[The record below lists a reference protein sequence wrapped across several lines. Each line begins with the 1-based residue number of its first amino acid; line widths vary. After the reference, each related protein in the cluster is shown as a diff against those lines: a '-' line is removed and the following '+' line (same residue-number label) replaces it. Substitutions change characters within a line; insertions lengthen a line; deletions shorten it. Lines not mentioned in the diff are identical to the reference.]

1 MPSSRNGGNIKFG
14 IDFEANQ
21 ASLNKLKKSL
31 QDLQKIKFDKSF
43 DGNRQEFNEVK
54 ARITEIQNL
63 MKTAFNPTL
72 NTSNITAFKNE
83 LEKSGMSLKQIQS
96 DFSRFGS
103 TGDKAFNQL
112 TTSVLTTNLKL
123 KQTNSLID
131 SMGKTMINTVKW
143 GVASSVMNTFTQS
156 VQGAFQYVQSLEKSL
171 TNIRIVTGDSTERM
185 AEFAV
190 QANRSAQALGRST
203 LDYAKASLTYYQQGL
218 NAEDVQA
225 RTEATLKA
233 QNITGAGSQMAD
245 YLTSVWNGYKVANE
259 EAELYVDKLAAVADS
274 SASNMSQLAIAMSK
288 VASTANTMG
297 VDVDQLNAQIATV
310 VATTRQAPESVG
322 TAFKTIYTRMNDI
335 KAGSDEAEIS
345 LGRYSGIMA
354 ELGFNVLDATG
365 HLRDAGQVMEEIGNR
380 WQTLTQEQKIYLA
393 QTMGGQRQVNQLMA
407 LFDNWTTYSEL
418 LNTSLESEGTL
429 AEKNAR
435 YMESLGAKME
445 QLGAAGER
453 VKDALID
460 SDSMKGVIDALTS
473 VTNLVANL
481 FETMGSGQTIL
492 LAFGSTI
499 TQLFSGTIAKEINSV
514 ITNMQNMK
522 TNAQTIRNQLEMTKM
537 VQQVGK
543 DTSGGT
549 VVADRLADIQKY
561 YSVMDEASIN
571 NQKNLIAERG
581 QLQNQIQIIKEEQQT
596 VIDLTNAFKQGQVS
610 KEDFADAN
618 NFGPLNTAIGETQEK
633 LQNVKDLF
641 SKNLFEN
648 WNNIENIEDAQK
660 LVEAVKAFQ
669 AEYEKIDPTKAKQLL
684 NDLNKLNSGQ
694 MSGQSFGQ
702 KLQEYLASAD
712 TQAKKLADTI
722 NNSAQAL
729 SNAEGKANSLDKALK
744 QNVDSAKQ
752 LFDVTNAV
760 KMISAIGQI
769 SSSLITIK
777 NLKTIW
783 DNKDVSTGEK
793 IAKTVASMGF
803 VIPTLVNSVKILK
816 TNGLDLLKNEAIKLA
831 TLKLQTKELEKQE
844 AIEAASGK
852 VSRTLWNNKKIA
864 IQQADEAKQHLKA
877 LQDGTVS
884 SSAIVGEGLTGIL
897 GTLGSI
903 LPILLGIGAAVGAIY
918 LAYKA
923 WNKEADAAKKA
934 NEVAADAKK
943 TYDELKTSLQDVKSA
958 LEDLHSAE
966 DNLNGLTKGTQEWR
980 DALQQCNDKILELI
994 SNYPELA
1001 QYVTNENGQLK
1012 LSAEGEQAYLDSLQA
1027 GVQNARNAS
1036 YIASSNSREAD
1047 ARAAAADIGHNSR
1060 YAYDD
1065 EGRQM
1070 YASADNVLK
1079 VVDAI
1084 DKVVNEGASL
1094 KDGLAGL
1101 KDKITDETHLSG
1113 EVVSSILKNED
1124 ALLQLRTQL
1133 QQNETADKLMY
1144 ETMAQG
1150 VLANDTT
1157 FKGMDE
1163 LGQQVASAIGG
1174 ADLEK
1179 ATQDAYDYWVGRMS
1193 GMSMDRFDSGAEVT
1207 DILKALNKA
1216 QGTNW
1221 GMASNAVRGGE
1232 GNRTLAFLDQ
1242 QGKLHELTRQQIAS
1256 TIAAKQALQDLGA
1269 SAETASKVLVNIDTK
1284 VSANAQNAVKQWIA
1298 GQDVTDI
1305 NKSGLQ
1311 ELPKDLAQ
1319 LFNED
1324 QLKSLAEA
1332 RGIDTQK
1339 NKDWQNQLQQDW
1351 ENSLQD
1357 LSSSFDN
1364 VTKDA
1369 SRSVREAFNSIKD
1382 DNTIKQATLGTQQEI
1397 IAQMQQAFNKG
1408 GSEAL
1413 GQLTD
1418 FYSKLKDTDSK
1429 DGLSALDAFSK
1440 VTKDFD
1446 FNTGSVEDFKDAL
1459 KEAGVETNASTQA
1472 IQAYINAQK
1481 QASEL
1486 SPEQN
1491 YKSVHD
1497 ITDNLKRNDTIDA
1510 EQAATLEAAGV
1521 NLKAF
1526 FTLTADGSYKLKTN
1540 AETFQQYINGITI
1553 QPFKAK
1559 MDQLQNK
1566 IDSIH
1571 SFGEGGQF
1579 EKYSSQ
1585 NMGIDEFS
1593 NTAGTI
1599 TNITGTDAQVVTGQ
1613 DTEKLQAQ
1621 IEFLKMIGEEDASIR
1636 QAEVA
1641 INEGRTLGAT
1651 DLQRISELV
1660 GQHSEQYQNLSELE
1674 KQYLQDML
1682 DTQQQ
1687 IADASDRGLDED
1699 VDETKWQSLSE
1710 HLQEYADQ
1718 IDGVSEQLKDNA
1730 EAADDVAQAMLRY
1743 DSAIGQVQKNY
1754 DDWLKA
1760 LSSDSIEDQ
1769 VQATEELENVYSDLL
1784 DLPFDNVLS
1793 DNFLQKVDNLNLLK
1807 QAANGS
1813 EQAYEQLQA
1822 AAAKDILAK
1831 VDLDAD
1837 QFYIDKDAIEQS
1849 LYQLTGQN
1857 WDDIE
1862 IGASLKDEAFLN
1874 ELTNMVNAAGMTAD
1888 QATDYLASMG
1898 VDAEVVEHDAT
1909 ATENQTAIGYRP
1921 VETGPQTFTDTV
1933 SYFGPDGQIQTGQ
1946 VHYAATGYSYEA
1958 VPIENQAEK
1967 QNKSFS
1973 LEVKSAKKSSGGG
1986 FKYKNASAGNK
1997 GGSGKK
2003 GGGGKG
2009 GKGGS
2014 GKAKEPNKAKPAT
2027 SKPDRYRNNTVK
2039 ANNLANSM
2047 TKLQKAQER
2056 LTGKDALD
2064 NLQKQLQILEKQNR
2078 TINERIR
2085 LQKDEQA
2092 ELKNALKKYGAAFN
2106 EEGTLTNYNATYSK
2120 IIDEY
2125 NKVITKW
2132 NSMSADQQEKNKDM
2146 VNNAKEIM
2154 NKALDNLKRY
2164 DALQQ
2169 EQAKSI
2175 QDRIDNAQAQ
2185 IDNKV
2190 KQFELKIEASLDL
2203 SQAKRDW
2210 NKFRRDF
2217 IEEIRDDDILGLN
2230 RYKLADLNSFF
2241 NKAQTGSLQVLSD
2254 KLHNIMGASQNSGI
2268 FSADYLSS
2276 TLKQMSLTDSQAWLK
2291 QITDVSDNMVEELEN
2306 LKSVADEV
2314 KESIFDMIDSVGEA
2328 FDEQMD
2334 EYEFLG
2340 DVLDHNMK
2348 LIELMYGDK
2357 AYDKMSKYYDSIAE
2371 NNNKQLD
2378 FLSQTRDMWY
2388 GRMMEQE
2395 YRMNQ
2400 LVAEQGTNSIAY
2412 KEAEERF
2419 KRYQKE
2425 WIDSVKNLNGA
2436 LEDALQNLQARF
2448 QNTINNILVDFEKE
2462 LSGGRLLD
2470 DVADEWDMLND
2481 KAETYLDTINAAYE
2495 VDKLEN
2501 AFQDAING
2509 ADGDLAAQQSLTDL
2523 MEQQV
2528 NYLRDKEKLT
2538 QYDVDRANALLQ
2550 IEVKRLAL
2558 EQARSNKNRLR
2569 LRRDSQGNYTYQYTA
2584 DSQSINKA
2592 QQELADAQNSL
2603 YNLNKNAY
2611 NDNLN
2616 SIQKSSEDLKQRL
2629 EDIWTDT
2636 NLSDEERL
2644 KKSYELEKYYGAKIN
2659 DLLKENA
2666 TIRQNLMESAF
2677 KELAKQRG
2685 ISEEEIRAMS
2695 KEQQDALFKE
2705 LVPQS
2710 DSYLAQM
2717 VDNMMGEGGFSGF
2730 FDKLIEQFR
2739 AAAAQ
2744 NRKQQEELE
2753 KNAKVN
2759 FEDITENTDILVD
2772 QIEKLLEP
2780 NKELVDLQ
2788 KNQLQETQAQIN
2800 YLNAE
2805 LAYWSAIVDK
2815 VKDLVSTVS
2824 YLRQGQDLQLLGFN
2838 QATDRE
2844 AAQAESTA
2852 IKKATKEGNS
2862 ASDLDKN
2869 YKPYVPEWTGS
2880 DWTAMFGS
2888 FTGDEMDVY
2897 RQNAKTTATE
2907 YADSE
2912 TTKQAV
2918 NNYAFPNVIT
2928 DMGNV
2933 FDSINSNVLSINDT
2947 LNSLISQNKDY
2958 QAAML
2963 AQVKATE
2970 EAITNQ
2976 VINVNADFPNAKD
2989 VTSIIRAIEDLPLAF
3004 AQSMGK
3010 KTEAMKGHGSKKK

>member
-31 QDLQKIKFDKSF
+31 QDLQKIKFNESF
-43 DGNRQEFNEVK
+43 NGNRQEFNEVK

-103 TGDKAFNQL
+103 TGDRAFNQL

-131 SMGKTMINTVKW
+131 SMGKTMVNTVKW

-274 SASNMSQLAIAMSK
+274 SASDMSQLAIAMSK

-345 LGRYSGIMA
+345 LGNYSSKMA

-365 HLRDAGQVMEEIGNR
+365 HLRDTGQVMEEIGGR
-380 WQTLTQEQKIYLA
+380 WKDLTREQQIYLA

-429 AEKNAR
+429 AEKNSR

-460 SDSMKGVIDALTS
+460 SDSMKSVIDALTS

-537 VQQVGK
+537 VQQAGK
-543 DTSGGT
+543 DTPGGT
-549 VVADRLADIQKY
+549 IVADRLADIQKY

-581 QLQNQIQIIKEEQQT
+581 QLQNQIQTIQEEQKT

-618 NFGPLNTAIGETQEK
+618 NFSPLNTVIGETQEK
-633 LQNVKDLF
+633 LQNVRDLF

-648 WNNIENIEDAQK
+648 WNNIENIEDAQR

-669 AEYEKIDPTKAKQLL
+669 AEYEKIDPIKAKQLL

-702 KLQEYLASAD
+702 KLQEYLTNAD

-729 SNAEGKANSLDKALK
+729 SNAEGKASSLDKALK

-769 SSSLITIK
+769 SSSLMTIK
-777 NLKTIW
+777 NLGSIW
-783 DNKDVSTGEK
+783 QDEDVSTGEK
-793 IAKTVASMGF
+793 IAKTFTSLGF
-803 VIPTLVNSVKILK
+803 IIPSLVSGYTKL
-816 TNGLDLLKNEAIKLA
+816 TTSGYSLLKNEAIKLA
-831 TLKLQTKELEKQE
+831 TLKLQTKELEKQAVIE
-844 AIEAASGK
+844 NFKKTGKGAGAIGK
-852 VSRTLWNNKKIA
+852 ITKEV
-864 IQQADEAKQHLKA
+864 DEAKQHLDELQNGTISGSA
-877 LQDGTVS
+877 L
-884 SSAIVGEGLTGIL
+884 IGEGLTGIL
-897 GTLGSI
+897 GTLGSM
-903 LPILLGIGAAVGAIY
+903 LPILLGIGVAVGGIY

-934 NEVAADAKK
+934 NEVAADTKK

-966 DNLNGLTKGTQEWR
+966 DNLDGLTKGTQEWR
-980 DALQQCNDKILELI
+980 DALQQCNDKVLELI

-1012 LSAEGEQAYLDSLQA
+1012 LSAEGEQAYLDQLQA

-1060 YAYDD
+1060 YTYDD

-1101 KDKITDETHLSG
+1101 KDKIIDETHLSG

-1144 ETMAQG
+1144 KTMAQG
-1150 VLANDTT
+1150 ALANDTT
-1157 FKGMDE
+1157 FKGMDQ
-1163 LGQQVASAIGG
+1163 LGQQVASAMGG
-1174 ADLEK
+1174 ANLEK
-1179 ATQDAYDYWVGRMS
+1179 RIDDIQKDLIADMSSLNMGRLTS
-1193 GMSMDRFDSGAEVT
+1193 GSDGTVQE
-1207 DILKALNKA
+1207 ILKRLNEA

-1221 GMASNAVRGGE
+1221 KMDSNAVRGGT
-1232 GNRTLAFLDQ
+1232 GDRTLAFLDQ
-1242 QGKLHELTRQQIAS
+1242 AGQLHTYTKQQIAS
-1256 TIAAKQALQDLGA
+1256 TIAAKEALENLGA
-1269 SAETASKVLVNIDTK
+1269 SAENASKMLANIDTI
-1284 VSANAQNAVKQWIA
+1284 VSSNAQNAVKQWIA
-1298 GQDVTDI
+1298 GQNITDI
-1305 NKSGLQ
+1305 NKTGLQ
-1311 ELPKDLAQ
+1311 ELPKDLSK
-1319 LFNED
+1319 LFDED

-1364 VTKDA
+1364 VTKDT
-1369 SRSVREAFNSIKD
+1369 SRSVREAFNNIKD
-1382 DNTIKQATLGTQQEI
+1382 DNTIKQATLGAQQEI

-1408 GSEAL
+1408 GSKAL
-1413 GQLTD
+1413 SQLTD

-1440 VTKDFD
+1440 ATKDFD
-1446 FNTGSVEDFKDAL
+1446 FNTGSVEDFKNAL

-1526 FTLTADGSYKLKTN
+1526 FTLTADGSYKLKVN

-1621 IEFLKMIGEEDASIR
+1621 IEFLKMIGEEDAAIR

-1699 VDETKWQSLSE
+1699 VDEEKWENLSE
-1710 HLQEYADQ
+1710 HLQKYADQ
-1718 IDGVSEQLKDNA
+1718 IPEVSDELKDNA
-1730 EAADDVAQAMLRY
+1730 DAADNLAQAMLRY
-1743 DSAIGQVQKNY
+1743 DSAIGQVKDNY

-1769 VQATEELENVYSDLL
+1769 IEATEDLENVYSDLL
-1784 DLPFDNVLS
+1784 DLPFENILS
-1793 DNFLQKVDNLNLLK
+1793 QDFLQNVDNLNLLK

-1813 EQAYEQLQA
+1813 EQAYDELLQKAQQDIQGKVSLDNTQFWDAKNEVTNAMDEMNFQDIQIGADLDTGNFISQLQ
-1822 AAAKDILAK
+1822 
-1831 VDLDAD
+1831 
-1837 QFYIDKDAIEQS
+1837 
-1849 LYQLTGQN
+1849 
-1857 WDDIE
+1857 
-1862 IGASLKDEAFLN
+1862 
-1874 ELTNMVNAAGMTAD
+1874 NMVNAASMSAE

-1898 VDAEVVEHDAT
+1898 IDAEVEEIDSSDTEKKQSTGYT
-1909 ATENQTAIGYRP
+1909 ANLIPHTQYGTFPAYPEGAVAPTQVDTTYTTYSQE
-1921 VETGPQTFTDTV
+1921 VSPQTQVSEDLKENKAFTL
-1933 SYFGPDGQIQTGQ
+1933 
-1946 VHYAATGYSYEA
+1946 
-1958 VPIENQAEK
+1958 K
-1967 QNKSFS
+1967 
-1973 LEVKSAKKSSGGG
+1973 VKSAHKSSGGG
-1986 FKYKNASAGNK
+1986 FKYKNSSAGNK

-2064 NLQKQLQILEKQNR
+2064 NLQKQLQILQKQNR

-2154 NKALDNLKRY
+2154 DKALDNLKRY

-2254 KLHNIMGASQNSGI
+2254 KLHNIMGAPQNSGI

-2328 FDEQMD
+2328 FDEQMN

-2340 DVLDHNMK
+2340 DVLDHNIK

-2400 LVAEQGTNSIAY
+2400 LAAEQGTNSIAY

-2448 QNTINNILVDFEKE
+2448 QNTINNILVGFEKE
-2462 LSGGRLLD
+2462 LSGGRLFD
-2470 DVADEWDMLND
+2470 DIADEWDMLND

-2509 ADGDLAAQQSLTDL
+2509 VDGDLAAQQSLTDL

-2838 QATDRE
+2838 QATDRK

-2897 RQNAKTTATE
+2897 RQNAKTTAAE

-2963 AQVKATE
+2963 TQIKATE